1 MLLRLQALV
10 SACLPLLVLLTPA
23 NAQEGDELGQ
33 GSGPGEQGAAG
44 TGFISTHFGLYDKTD
59 SGDGNPFLDEELS
72 VLEAII
78 VYDYNVSDRFGYSLQ
93 FSYDNVSSASIERL
107 SNFPDQSGASGDF
120 YFGLDFATRYKSTDL
135 VTWGSHIGASVEYDY
150 QSIGLGGSVAM
161 EAEDRNSSL
170 TLSLDAF
177 LDQVD
182 IIRFDGSESEGTDD
196 RTSIAGTASWYQI
209 MTPTMHGE
217 FGVTLSS
224 QSGFLE
230 TPFNSVVIEDGV
242 SVPPFPFAN
251 GSLGFEVPEEH
262 PDSRFRAALFGR
274 VRHLVD
280 ENSAIELGGR
290 IYNDDWGIQG
300 FSIEP
305 RWYEDLVQDEVRL
318 RLRYRYYTQSEADF
332 YGEHFLPGS
341 EFGELTQDSDLAD
354 FDSHTIGAKLSLL
367 DAGKRSFDV
376 SLDYVSR
383 SDGLD
388 HLLGLFGWTWHF

>member
-1 MLLRLQALV
+1 MLLRSALLTLC
-10 SACLPLLVLLTPA
+10 ACLLPLASPA
-23 NAQEGDELGQ
+23 SAQADDDLGQ
-33 GSGPGEQGAAG
+33 VGGPGHQGAAG
-44 TGFISTHFGLYDKTD
+44 TGFTSTHFGLYDKTD
-59 SGDGNPFLDEELS
+59 SGNGNPFLDEELS
-72 VLEAII
+72 VLEAIV
-78 VYDYNVSDRFGYSLQ
+78 VYDYNVTDDFGYALT
-93 FSYDNVSSASIERL
+93 FSYDNVSSASIDRL
-107 SNFPDQSGASGDF
+107 SNFPNQSGASGDF
-120 YFGLDFATRYKSTDL
+120 YFGLDFATRHKSTEQ
-135 VTWGSHIGASVEYDY
+135 VTWGSHIGASAEYDY

-161 EAEDRNSSL
+161 EADDRNSSL

-182 IIRFDGSESEGTDD
+182 IIRFDGSDAEGSDD
-196 RTSIAGTASWYQI
+196 RTSIAGTASWYRL
-209 MTPTMHGE
+209 MSPTMHGE
-217 FGVTLSS
+217 FGVTLST

-230 TPFNSVVIEDGV
+230 TPFNSVIIEDGV

-251 GSLGFEVPEEH
+251 GALGFEVPENH
-262 PDSRFRAALFGR
+262 PDSRLRTALFGR
-274 VRHLVD
+274 VRQLHD
-280 ENSAIELGGR
+280 DDTAFELGGR
-290 IYNDDWGIQG
+290 IYNDDWGIQA

-305 RWYEDLVQDEVRL
+305 RWYEDLVEDEVRL
-318 RLRYRYYTQSEADF
+318 RFRYRYYTQSEADF